1 MRISKRAE
9 YALRALCLLAARDP
23 GNPVQIQELA
33 ETGGIPLKFLEQILL
48 VLRRADLLVSK
59 RGLGGG
65 YRLGRSASAITL
77 AEVIQLMD
85 GPWSTVDIS
94 RTADGPG
101 VRGLEETLRELD
113 TLTRDFLQAQ
123 SIATLLEREMPV
135 QFEI

>member
-9 YALRALCLLAARDP
+9 YALRALALLASRDP
-23 GNPVQIQELA
+23 GSPIQIQELA

-65 YRLGRSASAITL
+65 YRLSRSASKITL

-85 GPWSTVDIS
+85 GPWTPLEIARS
-94 RTADGPG
+94 ADGPG
-101 VRGLEETLRELD
+101 VRGLDETLRELD
-113 TLTRDFLQAQ
+113 ARIREFLQAQ
-123 SIATLLEREMPV
+123 TIATLLERELPV